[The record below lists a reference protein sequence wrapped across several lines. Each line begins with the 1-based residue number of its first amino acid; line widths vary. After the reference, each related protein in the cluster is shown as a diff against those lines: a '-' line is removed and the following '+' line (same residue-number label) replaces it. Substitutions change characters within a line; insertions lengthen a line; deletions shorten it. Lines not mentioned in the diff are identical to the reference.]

1 MEITLLLNNPPGGRC
16 RLYQAYAATLAAH
29 AAARCHEQFG
39 RLPQQPELRAP
50 AIIINGRPVTPADG
64 VIISP
69 QDLGQVLDEFHP
81 GAPRLETI
89 LEEILEQC
97 MQEWG

>member
-16 RLYQAYAATLAAH
+16 RLYQAYAAALAEH
-29 AAARCHEQFG
+29 ASARCAELFD

-50 AIIINGRPVTPADG
+50 AILINGRQVAPADG

-69 QDLGQVLDEFHP
+69 QDLGRVLDEFHP
-81 GAPRLETI
+81 GAPRLEM
-89 LEEILEQC
+89 LLDEVLDRC
-97 MQEWG
+97 MVEWS